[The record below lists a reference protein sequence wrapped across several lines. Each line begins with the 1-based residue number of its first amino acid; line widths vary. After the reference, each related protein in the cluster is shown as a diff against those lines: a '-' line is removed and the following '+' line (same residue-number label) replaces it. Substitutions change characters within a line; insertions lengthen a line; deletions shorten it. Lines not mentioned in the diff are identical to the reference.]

1 MENNDDERLNYYISI
16 GAIEVAGIDA
26 DGEFIF
32 EITERAREVAPELW
46 QAHEQHVDQS
56 LLRMFEMGLVD
67 VTYDENLEAHLELIP
82 LFRSHTSKNK
92 LPLITGKIRHRSLN
106 KSAI

>member
-1 MENNDDERLNYYISI
+1 MDNNDEDRLNYYMSI
-16 GAIEVAGIDA
+16 GAIEVAGVDD

-32 EITERAREVAPELW
+32 EITERAQQVAPELW

-67 VTYDENLEAHLELIP
+67 VTYDENLEAHLELSEEGKK
-82 LFRSHTSKNK
+82 RSKEFGIIEMDRKN
-92 LPLITGKIRHRSLN
+92 LPN
-106 KSAI
+106 D

>member
-26 DGEFIF
+26 DVEFLF

-67 VTYDENLEAHLELIP
+67 VTYDENLEAHLELSPEGKKRAKEFGIIEMD
-82 LFRSHTSKNK
+82 RKD
-92 LPLITGKIRHRSLN
+92 LPN
-106 KSAI
+106 D